1 VAKKLEPIKGAES
14 CSPMT
19 MNTSKSEQEWKDSLT
34 NEQYHILREKGTERH
49 LPDHISIIRKKESIC
64 VQRVVKSYLNHKQNT
79 TLGQGGQVFGRQ
91 STRITLNSIAIP
103 DMVCDGP
110 KLLVAI
116 VAAISDT
123 SSMPAT
129 N

>member
-1 VAKKLEPIKGAES
+1 
-14 CSPMT
+14 
-19 MNTSKSEQEWKDSLT
+19 MNSTTSF
-34 NEQYHILREKGTERH
+34 ERKAPSDH

-79 TLGQGGQVFGRQ
+79 TLGQDGQVFGRR
-91 STRITLNSIAIP
+91 STLITLNSIAIP

-123 SSMPAT
+123 SSMMARNQLGNDSVSIHYPSIFKKPQMRRKAVSSH
-129 N
+129 